1 MSSALPPAAQGAP
14 SAPQLGPAPPAA
26 QLGPPERL
34 HPLFLL
40 TGLGGTVRG
49 AWGMV
54 AIGVW
59 LASQGR
65 WWLVALIAGGS
76 LALSLGG
83 LLLRWLKL
91 EYRVG
96 AHEIRIDTGFLERT
110 SRAIPFDRIQDVD
123 IEQGPVQRLL
133 RLAQVR
139 FETGAAAG
147 GNDGVLHTIS
157 LERAESLRRLVR
169 ANRTRVSALAPAAEE
184 AAEAAPLFAMDNKRL
199 AVAGLFNFSLAVL
212 AGLFG
217 LSQTVGDVAGFD
229 PFSRRFWIDALAFT
243 GPLQAY
249 VAVHRI
255 AAVLAGAVLLLALG
269 SATGI
274 VRTVLRDYGFRL
286 DRVGQALR
294 RRRGL
299 LTLTDV
305 SLPLARV
312 QAAIV
317 ATGPL
322 RRALGWFELKLQ
334 SLAQDEAS
342 KGDHVVAPLVRS
354 AEITQVLAELNWPP
368 GPPAPAWRNVSRA
381 YLYLFLLAMIP
392 FALLGAAQA
401 AFVPWLGATTLSV
414 AAAASLLRIGAW
426 PRTRYALDGNFLY
439 VEGGWWRQHRL
450 LLPLGRV
457 QSADVT
463 ENALTRLFGVATVR
477 LGVAGGGG
485 FSDHRVPALPRATA
499 FDLRR
504 AVLG

>member
-1 MSSALPPAAQGAP
+1 MSSVAAAP
-14 SAPQLGPAPPAA
+14 LGPR
-26 QLGPPERL
+26 ERL

-40 TGLGGTVRG
+40 TGLGATVRG

-54 AIGVW
+54 ALVAW
-59 LASQGR
+59 MASQGR

-76 LALSLGG
+76 LVVSIGG
-83 LLLRWLKL
+83 LLIRWLKL

-96 AHEIRIDTGFLERT
+96 EHEIRIDSGFLERN

-133 RLAQVR
+133 GLAQVR

-147 GNDGVLHTIS
+147 GNDGILHTIS
-157 LERAESLRRLVR
+157 LERAEALRRLVR
-169 ANRTRVSALAPAAEE
+169 ANRTRVSALAPATPLGTALAEGE
-184 AAEAAPLFAMDNKRL
+184 PLFAMTNRRL
-199 AVAGLFNFSLAVL
+199 VIAGLFNFSLAVL

-229 PFSRRFWIDALAFT
+229 PFSRSFWNEALAQSA
-243 GPLQAY
+243 PLQAY
-249 VAVHRI
+249 FLAHQIAV
-255 AAVLAGAVLLLALG
+255 VLAGAVLLLAIG
-269 SATGI
+269 TATGI
-274 VRTVLRDYGFRL
+274 VRTVLRDYRFRL
-286 DRVGQALR
+286 DRVARAFR

-334 SLAQDEAS
+334 SLAHDEAG
-342 KGDHVVAPLVRS
+342 KGDHVVAPL
-354 AEITQVLAELNWPP
+354 AHPEEIEGILAELGWPSA
-368 GPPAPAWRNVSRA
+368 PPEPTWKNVSRA
-381 YLYLFLLAMIP
+381 YLHLFLLAMVP
-392 FALLGAAQA
+392 LALIGAAQA
-401 AFVPWLGATTLSV
+401 LFLPLLGAVSLIAV
-414 AAAASLLRIGAW
+414 AAASLVRILAW
-426 PRTRYALDGNFLY
+426 PRTRYALDGEHLFI
-439 VEGGWWRQHRL
+439 EGGWWNQHRL
-450 LLPLGRV
+450 LLPRTKV
-457 QSADVT
+457 QSADVSD
-463 ENALTRLFGVATVR
+463 NALTRLFGVATVR

-485 FSDHRVPALPRATA
+485 WSVHSVSAIPRDVA

-504 AVLG
+504 AILA

>member
-1 MSSALPPAAQGAP
+1 MTGTALPAQD
-14 SAPQLGPAPPAA
+14 
-26 QLGPPERL
+26 LGPPERL

-49 AWGMV
+49 AWGML
-54 AIGVW
+54 ALGLW
-59 LASQGR
+59 LGSQGR
-65 WWLVALIAGGS
+65 WGLIGAIAG
-76 LALSLGG
+76 AYIAISLGG

-96 AHEIRIDTGFLERT
+96 EHEIRIDTGLFERT

-133 RLAQVR
+133 GLAQVR

-147 GNDGVLHTIS
+147 GSDGVLHTIS

-169 ANRTRVSALAPAAEE
+169 ANRTRVSALAPAA
-184 AAEAAPLFAMDNKRL
+184 AEVENAAPLFAMDNRRL

-217 LSQTVGDVAGFD
+217 LSQTLGNFAGFD
-229 PFSRRFWIDALAFT
+229 PFSRRFWINALDFT

-249 VAVHRI
+249 VAVHRVV
-255 AAVLAGAVLLLALG
+255 AALAGAVLLLALG
-269 SATGI
+269 AATGI

-286 DRVGQALR
+286 DRVGVALR

-317 ATGPL
+317 ATGPV

-342 KGDHVVAPLVRS
+342 KGDHVVAPLAR
-354 AEITQVLAELNWPP
+354 ADEIDRVLAELRWPAA
-368 GPPAPAWRNVSRA
+368 PPALAWRNVSRA

-392 FALLGAAQA
+392 IAAGGAVQA
-401 AFVPWLGATTLSV
+401 AFVPWLGATTLTVV
-414 AAAASLLRIGAW
+414 ATAALLRIRAW
-426 PRTRYALDGNFLY
+426 PRTRYALDGKFLF

-450 LLPLGRV
+450 LLPLARV

-463 ENALTRLFGVATVR
+463 ENSLTRLFGVATVR

-504 AVLG
+504 AILA